1 MLDHHE
7 LARFPDGEHLII
19 SQPYSSAVDTFD
31 EELAQWQE
39 TVPGIAARNG
49 GRNRSWY
56 YPESSALLIV
66 VKPEALDRVNLD
78 FEISRATAPTGCVC
92 WRD

>member
-31 EELAQWQE
+31 EELAQWQGRQSQELPPE
-39 TVPGIAARNG
+39 TADVTGLGTTLKAA
-49 GRNRSWY
+49 
-56 YPESSALLIV
+56 P
-66 VKPEALDRVNLD
+66 
-78 FEISRATAPTGCVC
+78 C
-92 WRD
+92 